1 MPIERWDP
9 FRDMERLAED
19 IDYWWPMRRRTGK
32 ESPWAPDMDIKET
45 DNEIM
50 LKADLPGM
58 KMEDIN
64 VSIEEG
70 RLNIS
75 GERKMEK
82 EEKGKDFVRVERAY
96 GSFSRSFTLGIPVK
110 EDEVKAS
117 YRDGV
122 LEVTIPKV
130 EPKKPKKITVEAG
143 K

>member
-130 EPKKPKKITVEAG
+130 EPMG
-143 K
+143 